1 MPSGLYAPFHSSQ
14 TVKPCATTQKG
25 NGSQLQ
31 RKTTRTILH
40 AFTAQQSTVIQK
52 VVVKDTSF
60 TQLSHTKCGSKL
72 LEASSSGHSNALPVA
87 MKQMP
92 YTALG
97 KLIVVIGL
105 KQVNLNQ
112 E

>member
-1 MPSGLYAPFHSSQ
+1 MQPATKENYSNHSS
-14 TVKPCATTQKG
+14 
-25 NGSQLQ
+25 
-31 RKTTRTILH
+31 RFHRTAKHCNTESCCERYIFH
-40 AFTAQQSTVIQK
+40 AAFT
-52 VVVKDTSF
+52 
-60 TQLSHTKCGSKL
+60 HPKCGSKL

-92 YTALG
+92 YAALG

>member
-1 MPSGLYAPFHSSQ
+1 MSLPVFSYTFKVFLCQFH
-14 TVKPCATTQKG
+14 
-25 NGSQLQ
+25 NGQS
-31 RKTTRTILH
+31 RTH
-40 AFTAQQSTVIQK
+40 P
-52 VVVKDTSF
+52 
-60 TQLSHTKCGSKL
+60 LSCQNLVEFSPLCGSKL

-92 YTALG
+92 YAALG